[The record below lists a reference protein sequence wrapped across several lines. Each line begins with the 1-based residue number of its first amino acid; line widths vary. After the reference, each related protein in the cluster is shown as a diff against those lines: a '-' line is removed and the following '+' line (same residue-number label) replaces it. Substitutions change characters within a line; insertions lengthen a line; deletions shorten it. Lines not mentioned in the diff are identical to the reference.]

1 MISAPKASYITQNKQ
16 YDSSLLSKIQM
27 QIKSSQNN
35 FPPQQT
41 YVSESTGD
49 YKV

>member
-1 MISAPKASYITQNKQ
+1 
-16 YDSSLLSKIQM
+16 M

-41 YVSESTGD
+41 YVSENVGTGD
-49 YKV
+49 YKVWSTMNLLEIDWFFTYYMK